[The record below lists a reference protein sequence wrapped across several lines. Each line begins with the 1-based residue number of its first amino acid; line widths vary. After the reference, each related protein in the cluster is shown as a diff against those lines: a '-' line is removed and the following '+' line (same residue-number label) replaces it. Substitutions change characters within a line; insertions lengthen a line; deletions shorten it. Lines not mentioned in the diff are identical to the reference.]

1 MSELTHHI
9 KSFLEK
15 TGFSL
20 SEEAWQAFAEI
31 WSETEIKRKT
41 TICSPGDVEQH
52 LYFICEG
59 VQRIYYFDEQD
70 REATLVLTY
79 PYSFAGVMDSF
90 LLQAPSRYYFET
102 LTQSV
107 ILKTTYTNFN
117 AITLRF
123 PEIDNIIRQLTYHAL
138 SGLLERMAELQS
150 FSSEEKFRKLMQRSP
165 HLLRL
170 VPHKYLAN
178 YLGIDA
184 TNFSKLV
191 NSVKL

>member
-1 MSELTHHI
+1 MQ
-9 KSFLEK
+9 K

-20 SEEAWQAFAEI
+20 TDEAWNAFAGI
-31 WSETEIKRKT
+31 WTAVEIKRKT
-41 TICSPGDVEQH
+41 TICSPGEVEQY

-59 VQRIYYFDEQD
+59 VQRVYYFDDQD

-79 PYSFAGVMDSF
+79 PYSFAGVLDSF
-90 LLQAPSRYYFET
+90 LLQTPSRYYFET

-107 ILKTTYTNFN
+107 LLKTTHSNFN
-117 AITLRF
+117 ALMQRF
-123 PEIDNIIRQLTYHAL
+123 PEIDSIIRQLTYHAL

-165 HLLRL
+165 HLLSL